1 MPTTAILGAVLSS
14 VAGAAV
20 SGMMSKGSSKGSTPA
35 APAVEK
41 PTLMPDPLLQQEAL
55 KRKASIMQSQ
65 QMGRASTVLTGTDKL
80 GG

>member
-1 MPTTAILGAVLSS
+1 MGVELLIPVLAS
-14 VAGAAV
+14 VAGSAV
-20 SGMMSKGSSKGSTPA
+20 SSMMSKGSKTPA

-41 PTLMPDPLLQQEAL
+41 PTLMPDPLMQQEAL

-65 QMGRASTVLTGTDKL
+65 QMGRASTVLTGGDKL